1 MPRTQILAA
10 LSNWLAFAATLV
22 VAFFLTPFL
31 IRHLGTEPYGIWCV
45 AEAVL
50 AYFTLLD
57 MGLAACLVRGVARH
71 KALEDFTNLNQLASA
86 CLALF
91 LLAGLIALVIGVP
104 VMLALSDRLGHLAFL
119 LVMLVNLA
127 MTLPLAIFPSILDGL
142 ERYAVKSAVR
152 IVFLIARTAAI
163 VTVVRHDADLLGLA
177 VIFTV
182 SLLVEHAVMAGLVYR
197 FLPSLRLRVTA
208 INRTALREIRRFS
221 VDAFL
226 AMLAGRITTQT
237 SVIVVGLL
245 LPLPMVAIFAT
256 ASRLVE
262 YARTLLRT
270 ITATLTPGVSA
281 MEARGDWA
289 GIRGL
294 YLAATRWVLYLVLPI
309 QMGLVFFGEVFL
321 IRWVPEIGDAGAT
334 TLFILSLALTPSVA
348 QSVASRVLYGLGRLR
363 FFARL
368 TLAEAAMNL
377 VLLFTLIP
385 IAGLSG
391 VALAITLPNIAAS
404 LMIIHHA
411 NRMIALEAPRYLSV
425 WRRPLLAGIVPGVI
439 WWILP
444 APAAAW
450 DHIFGTITL
459 GLVPYAAVVAFLESP
474 RRAISH
480 REGRHSWRILAA
492 RWARFG
498 PRTVPSSDPR

>member
-1 MPRTQILAA
+1 MPRSQILAA

-71 KALEDFTNLNQLASA
+71 KTLEDFDNLNPLASA

-91 LLAGLIALVIGVP
+91 LLAGLIALVLGVP
-104 VMLALSDRLGHLAFL
+104 VMLALSDRLGHLQFL

-127 MTLPLAIFPSILDGL
+127 MTLPLSIFPSILDGL
-142 ERYAVKSAVR
+142 QRYAVKSAVR
-152 IVFLIARTAAI
+152 IIFLMLRTVAI
-163 VTVVRHDADLLGLA
+163 VIVVRHDADLVGLA

-182 SLLVEHAVMAGLVYR
+182 SNLVEHAVMAGLVYR
-197 FLPSLRLRVTA
+197 FLPSLRLTVTA
-208 INRTALREIRRFS
+208 IDRTVLREIRRFS

-262 YARTLLRT
+262 YAKTLLRT

-281 MEARGDWA
+281 MEARGDWD

-294 YLAATRWVLYLVLPI
+294 YLSATRWVLYLVLPM
-309 QMGLVFFGEVFL
+309 QAGLVFFGEVFL
-321 IRWVPEIGDAGAT
+321 IRWVPEIGAAGTT
-334 TLFILSLALTPSVA
+334 TLFILSLALALSVA

-368 TLAEAAMNL
+368 TLAEAAIN
-377 VLLFTLIP
+377 VLLLFLLIP

-391 VALAITLPNIAAS
+391 VALAITIPNIASS
-404 LMIIHHA
+404 LLIIVHT
-411 NRMIALEAPRYLSV
+411 NRIIALDFSRYLSAS
-425 WRRPLLAGIVPGVI
+425 RRPLLAVIVPGLV
-439 WWILP
+439 WLSLP
-444 APAAAW
+444 APAASW
-450 DHIFGTITL
+450 DGIFGMIVL
-459 GLVPYAAVVAFLESP
+459 GLVPYVGTVAFLEHP
-474 RRAISH
+474 RIAIS
-480 REGRHSWRILAA
+480 RRQGQHSWRILAA

-498 PRTVPSSDPR
+498 PRTVPSSNRR